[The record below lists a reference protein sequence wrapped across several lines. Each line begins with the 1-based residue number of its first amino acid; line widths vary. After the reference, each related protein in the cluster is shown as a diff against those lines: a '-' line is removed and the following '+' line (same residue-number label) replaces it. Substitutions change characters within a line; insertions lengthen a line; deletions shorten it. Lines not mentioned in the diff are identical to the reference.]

1 MNITSAKYQAEDGKN
16 IGIVA
21 VIDGENASVP
31 LAAMDLFTIP
41 MVEQKSVTTQETP
54 VPATLIAQRLNAE
67 MAL

>member
-31 LAAMDLFTIP
+31 LNPNNRHYAAILEWAEEDGN
-41 MVEQKSVTTQETP
+41 E
-54 VPATLIAQRLNAE
+54 IAA
-67 MAL
+67 AD